1 MAYQEQVKTITEI
14 EINPLFVY
22 QEKVSAI
29 DALIQVPA
37 DK

>member
-1 MAYQEQVKTITEI
+1 MKTIAEI

-22 QEKVSAI
+22 RKKVSAI
-29 DALIQVPA
+29 DALVQVLA